1 MPKKVE
7 EKIRYLIRKFPHTEW
22 SGILFYSH
30 TGNFENGDLEIHCE
44 DIYPMDLG
52 SGTFT
57 DFKMD
62 ASVVAYIADNIDLFG
77 CEMGLVHSHHSM
89 GAFISGTD
97 ANTLASEGNDTNC
110 FVSLVV
116 DTRGTYVAAITRK
129 VHKRKEVITKV
140 YGSTYEFFGDGE
152 RILDRGGGDGIRT
165 DASET
170 VIEYFMLDVQREET
184 NNPFDY
190 LDARF
195 EEIEAKKKPANMP
208 IVSVGNT
215 IPTPKWN
222 TDGSL
227 SKGNDFD
234 KDAEDK
240 DFYDWIHQNRKTE
253 QPTLF
258 TNEEMGDIDI
268 TKWQPDP
275 TIIHHLVCQLVTSS
289 LIVNKDIDLKQWI
302 TRHMEKK
309 YDEIFGS
316 AASFEFCNWA
326 ESYVE
331 FILNHYSDENIPDVA
346 NDWDAFQGRLA
357 EALID
362 ELSEYPS
369 NGYMDCYSDILMRYT
384 N

>member
-1 MPKKVE
+1 M
-7 EKIRYLIRKFPHTEW
+7 
-22 SGILFYSH
+22 FYSH
-30 TGNFENGDLEIHCE
+30 TGNFEKDDLEIHCE

-77 CEMGLVHSHHSM
+77 CEMGLVHSHHTM
-89 GAFISGTD
+89 GAFFSGTD
-97 ANTLASEGNDTNC
+97 VNTLRSEGDDTNC
-110 FVSLVV
+110 FVSLIV
-116 DTRGTYVAAITRK
+116 DTKGTYQAAITRK
-129 VHKRKEVITKV
+129 VSYEETVEVRRRT
-140 YGSTYEFFGDGE
+140 SHYEFFGEGTVPTE
-152 RILDRGGGDGIRT
+152 
-165 DASET
+165 SEHLPYEAVT
-170 VIEYFMLDVQREET
+170 TNKTIIQYFMLDVQREET
-184 NNPFDY
+184 NNPLDY

-208 IVSVGNT
+208 IVSVSN
-215 IPTPKWN
+215 IPAPKWN

-227 SKGNDFD
+227 SKGSDFD

-326 ESYVE
+326 EPYVE

-346 NDWDAFQGRLA
+346 DDWDAFQGRLA